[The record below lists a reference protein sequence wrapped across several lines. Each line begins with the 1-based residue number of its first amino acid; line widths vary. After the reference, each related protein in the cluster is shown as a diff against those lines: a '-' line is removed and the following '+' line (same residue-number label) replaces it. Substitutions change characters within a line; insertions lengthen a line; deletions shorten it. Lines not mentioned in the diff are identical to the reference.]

1 MYVCIYTCRRVNP
14 IVLSRGRRLGRAAPR
29 YFQFRAAVSS
39 LARSDEA
46 IGNSP
51 RRDFQHFQ
59 FARGSS
65 LAGRIHTVTGKEPDG
80 HSFPHSLSLSLSF
93 VRPRIEKVRIQMRR
107 NDHGYPGGLLHAP
120 LEDRES
126 LCFPRSEKPFGY
138 IDREGAQNVSA
149 LQRFARSSYLSSSLG
164 FSPQDAISSAE
175 VMRCLNRECRF
186 SVSLKIYLDLRFQI
200 LFLETLLFVS
210 SFPPCSHEIPSSQ

>member
-1 MYVCIYTCRRVNP
+1 MAIRLDGTFSTFNSHGELACRANTH
-14 IVLSRGRRLGRAAPR
+14 GDWKG
-29 YFQFRAAVSS
+29 
-39 LARSDEA
+39 
-46 IGNSP
+46 
-51 RRDFQHFQ
+51 
-59 FARGSS
+59 
-65 LAGRIHTVTGKEPDG
+65 AGRTLL
-80 HSFPHSLSLSLSF
+80 SSHSLSLSLSF

-107 NDHGYPGGLLHAP
+107 NDHGYPGGLLLHAP

-200 LFLETLLFVS
+200 LFSGDVALRIQLSSLLSRGTLFPIDLLNDERLFLIIHHKRLVGAV
-210 SFPPCSHEIPSSQ
+210 

>member
-39 LARSDEA
+39 RARSDEA

-80 HSFPHSLSLSLSF
+80 HSFPHSLSLSPSSAPVLRKSAF
-93 VRPRIEKVRIQMRR
+93 RCAVTITGIQA
-107 NDHGYPGGLLHAP
+107 G
-120 LEDRES
+120 
-126 LCFPRSEKPFGY
+126 CCTPRSRTGNHCVSHGPKAFRIYRSRRRAERFGPPE
-138 IDREGAQNVSA
+138 ICT
-149 LQRFARSSYLSSSLG
+149 F
-164 FSPQDAISSAE
+164 
-175 VMRCLNRECRF
+175 
-186 SVSLKIYLDLRFQI
+186 
-200 LFLETLLFVS
+200 LLFILVS
-210 SFPPCSHEIPSSQ
+210 RILPSRRYFLRGGNALPQP

>member
-80 HSFPHSLSLSLSF
+80 HSFPHSLSLTLSLSF

-126 LCFPRSEKPFGY
+126 LCFPRSESLSDISIAK
-138 IDREGAQNVSA
+138 
-149 LQRFARSSYLSSSLG
+149 ARRTFRPSRDLHVPLIYPRLSD
-164 FSPQDAISSAE
+164 SP
-175 VMRCLNRECRF
+175 
-186 SVSLKIYLDLRFQI
+186 LK
-200 LFLETLLFVS
+200 TL
-210 SFPPCSHEIPSSQ
+210 FPPRR